1 MVPIQDFNATG
12 AGLAL
17 FAGDRLKFECRTDK
31 WGIDGGID
39 EVRRLFKDKSAKKEN
54 ISFTNDKVHDLFGC
68 MPDGYLNLPDT
79 SKGEKWPTCK
89 PQMDSE

>member
-39 EVRRLFKDKSAKKEN
+39 EVCTYFFNFKD
-54 ISFTNDKVHDLFGC
+54 
-68 MPDGYLNLPDT
+68 LNL
-79 SKGEKWPTCK
+79 KVNNLIIC
-89 PQMDSE
+89 